1 MTGLQVLSN
10 PGIATCRNGMEGMN
24 STGSGDGSG
33 DDSEPMADRN
43 VTCVICGK
51 SFSKIDSFYYLDI
64 YLPILYPHYRA
75 EQHSITICVH
85 ICCGCHHFCS
95 DPFVHG
101 GMSALL

>member
-10 PGIATCRNGMEGMN
+10 PGIATCRNGMERMN

-51 SFSKIDSFYYLDI
+51 SFSQIDYF
-64 YLPILYPHYRA
+64 
-75 EQHSITICVH
+75 IT
-85 ICCGCHHFCS
+85 
-95 DPFVHG
+95 
-101 GMSALL
+101 

>member
-51 SFSKIDSFYYLDI
+51 SFSQIDSF
-64 YLPILYPHYRA
+64 
-75 EQHSITICVH
+75 IT
-85 ICCGCHHFCS
+85 
-95 DPFVHG
+95 
-101 GMSALL
+101 